1 MSDTLAGGRRSS
13 LRSLV
18 FSNFTTFDW
27 NKLSSSVWTP
37 RSGSSQLLES
47 IHDRMPAYPVPGT
60 PGLTVQRL
68 WRRFEQM
75 HEVKAVTSP
84 ANEARETFQRSLI
97 PVANDSMKDIQAMV
111 KRAGR
116 LTVL

>member
-1 MSDTLAGGRRSS
+1 
-13 LRSLV
+13 
-18 FSNFTTFDW
+18 
-27 NKLSSSVWTP
+27 
-37 RSGSSQLLES
+37 
-47 IHDRMPAYPVPGT
+47 
-60 PGLTVQRL
+60 
-68 WRRFEQM
+68 M